1 MYNLPLQTL
10 AFSMPGG
17 LEWVIILVVAVLIF
31 GNRLPEVAKGLGKS
45 IAELKHG
52 LKEASQ
58 IKDGI
63 KDDID
68 SHVSQLNP
76 VDDIKNE
83 IDKA

>member
-1 MYNLPLQTL
+1 
-10 AFSMPGG
+10 MPGG

-45 IAELKHG
+45 IAELKRG
-52 LKEASQ
+52 LKEASE

-68 SHVSQLNP
+68 SHVNKFNP